1 MPDRRQL
8 LIGAAATL
16 ATLGAAS
23 GPARAAAGED
33 ARLSALLTRH
43 MDEYL
48 NLSPQAAADV
58 LTDARGRAARF
69 RLDDRSVA
77 GKHQA
82 TAAARR
88 WRAELARI
96 DRARLSPAART
107 DHDTQAF
114 AYEMLADMGARYG
127 FQDHALRP
135 GPYLISQMSGD
146 YYWLPEDF
154 ARGPMASRDDADA
167 YLARLDAFATAL
179 DQETDRVRADA
190 AAGVVPPDFILARI
204 TAQLGALRAR
214 SAASL
219 TADPVA
225 RATAFPDVGP
235 AAARILGARVEPA
248 LERQLA
254 LFESYR
260 AGATHEAGVWRL
272 PDGDAW
278 YALALRSNT
287 TISMPGLEMHQLG
300 LDTFASLSA
309 QLDTLL
315 QAQGL
320 TRGNVGQ
327 RIQALD
333 KDPRFLKSA
342 TDAGR
347 AELLQ
352 YARDHLAHVHDLL
365 PRAFRTLPDRNIT
378 VDRVP
383 VAIEAGAP
391 GAYYSGPPAD
401 GSRPGVIAI
410 NLKET
415 AEWPLW
421 RLATLTHHEGD
432 PGHHLQHAV
441 FRKAAPDA
449 PAYRSFAQYS
459 AYVEGWALY
468 AEHVA
473 VEIGAYE
480 NDPFGR
486 IGAVQSALFRAA
498 RIVVDTGIHAKHWSR
513 QDATRWMV
521 ENAGEQQT
529 SAQREID
536 RYCVYPGQACA
547 FMIGRLELL
556 RVREAARTRLGAR
569 FDVRDYHERIL
580 AAGPMPMEVLSRMI
594 ADWPGG
600 S

>member
-8 LIGAAATL
+8 LGAAAALVALTPI
-16 ATLGAAS
+16 G
-23 GPARAAAGED
+23 ARAAGTED
-33 ARLSALLTRH
+33 ARLAALLARH

-48 NLSPQAAADV
+48 DLSPQAAADI

-69 RLDDRSVA
+69 KLDDRSVA
-77 GKHQA
+77 GKARA
-82 TAAARR
+82 TEAARR
-88 WRAELARI
+88 WRKELAAI
-96 DRARLSPAART
+96 DRARLTPQAAV

-114 AYEMLADMGARYG
+114 AYEMLAEMGARYG

-154 ARGPMASRDDADA
+154 GRSPMAVREDADA
-167 YLARLDAFATAL
+167 YLSRLAAFAVAL

-190 AAGVVPPDFILARI
+190 AAGVVPPDFVLERI
-204 TAQLGALRAR
+204 TAQLAATRDNALPG
-214 SAASL
+214 L
-219 TADPVA
+219 TGDPAV
-225 RATAFPDVGP
+225 RATAKGWLGVGP
-235 AAARILGARVEPA
+235 AAGKIVTAEVMPA
-248 LERQLA
+248 LERQRA
-254 LFESYR
+254 LFKSFQ
-260 AGATHEAGVWRL
+260 ADASHEAGVWRL

-287 TISMPGLEMHQLG
+287 TIPMGGLEMHQLG
-300 LDTFASLSA
+300 LDTFRSLSA
-309 QLDTLL
+309 ELDALL
-315 QAQGL
+315 KAQGL
-320 TRGNVGQ
+320 TQGSVGQ
-327 RIQALD
+327 RIAALD
-333 KDPRFLKSA
+333 KDPRFLKPD

-347 AELLQ
+347 QELLT

-365 PRAFRTLPDRNIT
+365 PRAFRTLPDRDIT

-383 VAIEAGAP
+383 AAIEAGAP

-415 AEWPLW
+415 AEWPIW

-441 FRKAAPDA
+441 FHKAAPDA
-449 PAYRSFAQYS
+449 PRYKSFAQYS

-473 VEIGAYE
+473 IEIGAYE

-498 RIVVDTGIHAKHWSR
+498 RIVVDTGIHAKRWSR
-513 QDATRWMV
+513 EDATRWMV
-521 ENAGEQQT
+521 ENAGEAQT

-556 RVREAARTRLGAR
+556 RTREAAHARLGAR
-569 FDVRDYHERIL
+569 FDVRDYHERVL
-580 AAGPMPMEVLSRMI
+580 AAGPMPMEVMSRMI
-594 ADWPGG
+594 AGWQGG
-600 S
+600 

>member
-8 LIGAAATL
+8 LGGAVALAAFL
-16 ATLGAAS
+16 PMG
-23 GPARAAAGED
+23 ARAADSED
-33 ARLSALLTRH
+33 VRLAALLARH
-43 MDEYL
+43 MDEHL
-48 NLSPQAAADV
+48 AMSPQAAADI
-58 LTDARGRAARF
+58 LTGSAGRDAAA
-69 RLDDRSVA
+69 RLDDRSSA
-77 GKHQA
+77 GRQKA

-88 WRAELARI
+88 WRAELAAI
-96 DRARLSPAART
+96 DRARLSPQARI

-114 AYEMLADMGARYG
+114 AYEMLAEMGARYG

-154 ARGPMASRDDADA
+154 GRAPMADRRDAEA
-167 YLARLDAFATAL
+167 YLSRLAAFAVAL
-179 DQETDRVRADA
+179 DQETARVADDA
-190 AAGVVPPDFILARI
+190 ALGVIPPDFVLERI
-204 TAQLGALRAR
+204 TAQL
-214 SAASL
+214 AATGDNAPLSL
-219 TADPVA
+219 TRDPAA
-225 RATAFPDVGP
+225 RAAAKGWGDVGP
-235 AAARILGARVEPA
+235 AAQKIVATQVQPA
-248 LERQLA
+248 LQRQLA
-254 LFESYR
+254 LFQAFR
-260 AGATHEAGVWRL
+260 PKATHEAGVWRL

-287 TISMPGLEMHQLG
+287 TIPMGGLEMHQLG

-309 QLDTLL
+309 ELDTLL
-315 QAQGL
+315 RAQGL
-320 TRGNVGQ
+320 TQGSVGQ
-327 RIQALD
+327 RVQALD
-333 KDPRFLKSA
+333 KDPRFLKPD

-347 AELLQ
+347 QELLK

-365 PRAFRTLPDRNIT
+365 PRAFRTLPDRDIT

-441 FRKAAPDA
+441 FHRAAPNA
-449 PAYRSFAQYS
+449 PAYKSFAQYS

-473 VEIGAYE
+473 AEIGAYE

-498 RIVVDTGIHAKHWSR
+498 RIVVDTGIHARRWSR
-513 QDATRWMV
+513 EEATRWMV
-521 ENAGEQQT
+521 ENAGEPQT

-547 FMIGRLELL
+547 FMVGRLEFL
-556 RVREAARTRLGAR
+556 RARETAHARLGAK
-569 FDVRDYHERIL
+569 FDVRDYHERVL
-580 AAGPMPMEVLSRMI
+580 AAGPMPMEVMSRMI
-594 ADWPGG
+594 ADWQGG
-600 S
+600 